1 MSEARQDKSISKGQ
15 MYISGYILQRKDRNR
30 NGEVVARFIRN
41 TINYERMYELNN
53 DQFEWLCVKVSKL
66 KIKYFIVGTSY
77 RHSTSTADVMKSFK
91 SLIDKLE
98 IYGLETN
105 VLGNFNCNA
114 GGASV
119 ESHINID

>member
-91 SLIDKLE
+91 SLIDKVE
-98 IYGLETN
+98 IYGAETN
-105 VLGNFNCNA
+105 LLRDFNCNA
-114 GGASV
+114 SGASL
-119 ESHINID
+119 E